1 MATNVIQMAGKS
13 PSDEGALWVLEGLQ
27 SMVDRLEKNGSPTT
41 VAILQKARQLLGR
54 AYPPQAEPPTR
65 PRILLGGLAQW
76 QIRAL
81 TKHIDANLDGKL
93 TLHSLAGIARL
104 SPSYL
109 CRAFR
114 TSMRCSPM
122 HFVRQRRVA
131 AAKQMMREGDLPLC
145 ELALRCGFADQAHFT
160 RIFRAATGD
169 TPRRWRHQ
177 WQGVEGEADA
187 PRAEAA

>member
-1 MATNVIQMAGKS
+1 MATNVIQMTGKA
-13 PSDEGALWVLEGLQ
+13 PSDEAALWVLEGLQ
-27 SMVDRLEKNGSPTT
+27 SMVDRLETNGSPTT

-54 AYPPQAEPPTR
+54 AYTPDAAPTR
-65 PRILLGGLAQW
+65 PQILLGGLAQW

-81 TKHIDANLDGKL
+81 TRHIDGHLDNKL
-93 TLHSLAGIARL
+93 TLRGLAEIVRL

-114 TSMRCSPM
+114 TSLGCSPM

-131 AAKQMMREGDLPLC
+131 AAKQMMRESDLPLC

-160 RIFRAATGD
+160 RIFRATTGD

-177 WQGVEGEADA
+177 WQGLESPAGSHS
-187 PRAEAA
+187 AAA